1 MSDWIEPQDVDV
13 PEELKSTV
21 GGHPIIT
28 NTLVRRGILDHA
40 AAKAFLDP
48 HFYTPALS
56 LVLPDMEKAVDR
68 LAKLFAFGVILMLM
82 VRRQLHCSLQRFVI

>member
-13 PEELKSTV
+13 PEELKSAV

-28 NTLVRRGILDHA
+28 KTLVRRGILDPA

-48 HFYTPALS
+48 HFYTPASS
-56 LVLPDMEKAVDR
+56 LVLPDLEKVLER
-68 LAKLFAFGVILMLM
+68 V
-82 VRRQLHCSLQRFVI
+82 